1 MFFLFRRIAMKNLLR
16 VCICL
21 AVISACSPS
30 LVGQNPQLR
39 TRNGG
44 RFPTVVFTSVLWNAN
59 PPFYSIAI
67 DSTGA
72 STYQSAPDST
82 DATGVPYTITF
93 QANDSTRRTA
103 FNVIQTLD
111 FLRGDFAV
119 SQGSPATM
127 PVHTLAY
134 HDLTF
139 NNQIIYSA
147 TTDSEIQELT
157 SIFQEV
163 SATLEFGRRL
173 DYLRRTDKGKLDG
186 ELSAMLKDAERHTLR
201 ELQTVAP
208 VLRSI
213 VSDSSIGGHARREAE
228 DILDLSPKNQSGG
241 SPVLS
246 PRSRQTTG
254 ESNGSSR

>member
-1 MFFLFRRIAMKNLLR
+1 
-16 VCICL
+16 
-21 AVISACSPS
+21 
-30 LVGQNPQLR
+30 
-39 TRNGG
+39 
-44 RFPTVVFTSVLWNAN
+44 
-59 PPFYSIAI
+59 
-67 DSTGA
+67 
-72 STYQSAPDST
+72 
-82 DATGVPYTITF
+82 
-93 QANDSTRRTA
+93 
-103 FNVIQTLD
+103 
-111 FLRGDFAV
+111 
-119 SQGSPATM
+119 M

-246 PRSRQTTG
+246 PRSRQATG
-254 ESNGSSR
+254 ESNGSSQ